1 MSNYRLIA
9 AHGTA
14 VAQFDAVDQAAAQ
27 QCGRALAPCH
37 ATTRGTAY
45 RLEVECDG
53 LWREVFVW
61 MPTRL
66 TAVAPRPDGT
76 IPPERTA
83 DLPDGA
89 MQV

>member
-1 MSNYRLIA
+1 MSSYRLIA

-14 VAQFDAVDQAAAQ
+14 VEQFDAVDDAAAQ
-27 QCGRALAPCH
+27 RRGRALAPGH

-45 RLEVECDG
+45 RLEVDSDG
-53 LWREVFVW
+53 VWCEVFVW